1 MSTPDRKEKDYKK
14 RIKTMKGRRQTHDPT
29 LVNPPIG
36 DRAKDDSNLIH
47 VGGIADFHEEKR
59 RLKTFKEL
67 RQETHEAWLNEK
79 KNQKKR
85 KSKNPSTESDDP
97 RSKKIRD
104 LKNRDDSWRGLR

>member
-1 MSTPDRKEKDYKK
+1 MSTPDRKEKDNKK

-29 LVNPPIG
+29 LVNPPMV
-36 DRAKDDSNLIH
+36 DRSKDDSNLIH

-67 RQETHEAWLNEK
+67 RQEMHEAWLNEK
-79 KNQKKR
+79 KNQKMR
-85 KSKNPSTESDDP
+85 KSKNPSKEGDDP